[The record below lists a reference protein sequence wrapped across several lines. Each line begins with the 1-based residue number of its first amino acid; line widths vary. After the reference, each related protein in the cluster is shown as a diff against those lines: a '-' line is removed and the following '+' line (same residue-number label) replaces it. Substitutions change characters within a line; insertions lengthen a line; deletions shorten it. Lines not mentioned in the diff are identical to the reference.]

1 MITIN
6 DPELAAGLT
15 AFEQATGGIT
25 LDDIP
30 ATRQLLA
37 TIMEAGASQAPPVTG
52 VESSDQL
59 AFGKDGNPDVMV
71 RIFRPKNCGET
82 APALLWIHGGGY
94 VLGGVDG
101 DDAYTRNLAKTLNC
115 VVVSVEYRL
124 APEHPYP
131 APLEDCYTALEWIS
145 DNAVQLGIIRD
156 RIAIGGASAGGGLA
170 AGLGLLAR
178 DRRKIKI
185 CYQFLVYPMLDDR
198 NVLPVSE
205 TEHDTP
211 LWTRANNLIGW
222 SSYLGHEPGDDRTSI
237 YAAPA
242 RAENLEGLPPTFIGV
257 GTPDLFRDEDVSFA
271 HRLMQAEVPTELHVY
286 VDGFHGFDQF
296 APTAAT
302 SKRFVDDQVNALV
315 KALMLGC

>member
-15 AFEQATGGIT
+15 AFEQASGGIT

-30 ATRQLLA
+30 ATREFLSA
-37 TIMEAGASQAPPVTG
+37 MAEGAKSQIQPITD
-52 VESSDQL
+52 VESSDQIAL
-59 AFGKDGNPDVMV
+59 GENGNPDVMV
-71 RIFRPKNCGET
+71 RIFRPENCSE
-82 APALLWIHGGGY
+82 ALPALLWIHGGGY
-94 VLGGVDG
+94 VLGSVEG
-101 DDAYTRNLAKTLNC
+101 DDSYTRNLAKTLNC
-115 VVVSVEYRL
+115 VVASVEYRL

-131 APLEDCYTALEWIS
+131 APLEDCYTALKWIS
-145 DNAVQLGIIRD
+145 DNADQLGIIRD

-178 DRRKIKI
+178 DRKDLKV
-185 CYQFLVYPMLDDR
+185 CYQLLIYPMIDDR
-198 NVLPVSE
+198 NVLPASE
-205 TEHDTP
+205 TVQDTP

-222 SSYLGHEPGDDRTSI
+222 RSYLGREPGDDQTSI

-257 GTPDLFRDEDVSFA
+257 GTPDLFRDEDISFA
-271 HRLMQAEVPTELHVY
+271 HKLMQAGVPTELHVY

-296 APTAAT
+296 APMTAT
-302 SKRFVDDQVNALV
+302 SQRFIDDQVSALI
-315 KALMLGC
+315 KALMPNC